1 MAIYEYLC
9 TTCGPFTANRPMAE
23 SALPQACPHCSA
35 ACARAWLT
43 APAFAGMA
51 AGLRHAHSTNERAR
65 HEPRLAS
72 QAGHVHGPG
81 CGCGSG
87 ASKAAV
93 TAPGGEKSFP
103 GKRPWMI
110 SH

>member
-9 TTCGPFTANRPMAE
+9 PDCGPFDVSRPMAE
-23 SALPQACPHCSA
+23 SALPHACP
-35 ACARAWLT
+35 ACGKLAARAWLS
-43 APAFAGMA
+43 APAYAGMNS
-51 AGLRHAHSTNERAR
+51 GLRHAHATNERAR

-72 QAGHVHGPG
+72 QSGHIHGPG

-87 ASKAAV
+87 PSKSTV
-93 TAPGGEKSFP
+93 TGPGGEKSFP
-103 GKRPWMI
+103 AKRPWMI